1 MKSEPKMALILS
13 TLAALSVVSTASLAQ
28 DFTNYSSAYGN
39 ANATVAT
46 VSPADGSVSAPEW
59 GYQNGP
65 RQHRVRVGR

>member
-1 MKSEPKMALILS
+1 MKTETKTILILS
-13 TLAALSVVSTASLAQ
+13 TLAALSVFSTASFAQ

-46 VSPADGSVSAPEW
+46 VSPADGSISTPDW